1 MESSVLISLE
11 PDPTERGRLQQMGLE
26 LTERV
31 WQGQY
36 ASLRARSLFLT
47 TPGREYD

>member
-11 PDPTERGRLQQMGLE
+11 QDPIERGRLQQMELE

-31 WQGQY
+31 WQGEC
-36 ASLRARSLFLT
+36 ASLRARSRF
-47 TPGREYD
+47 